1 MKYIEHLVIY
11 SIKYPFAKDNM
22 DAVIIFLVNKYKY
35 LLKNMIN
42 SIPVSVD
49 KSTMNFKGKPYEH
62 IIDMID
68 NILYRILCPYE
79 INRSHFVER
88 IHDYIHDYIYEL
100 YIDLFNDNK
109 NISKKNINFLEYGS
123 IVKFKSIFLMNESY
137 WDNII
142 KSFVKKN
149 KKKLVKLSSLVYDY
163 NFNLNPNV
171 QSLEEKR
178 EKREIFD
185 KSSELSKLSENFFS
199 FFGGDNFD
207 ECYDVNTFISNYSK
221 LYILYSELSKY
232 IETDD
237 IIMIV
242 ISKIDI
248 LDEENDDKS
257 DLIPNTKEEIQYCTK
272 EDIQYIKEDI
282 QYIKEDIQYFKEI
295 QYCNKEEK
303 KYCMSEDIKSFFY
316 NLFFSKILY

>member
-1 MKYIEHLVIY
+1 MKYIEDLVIY
-11 SIKYPFAKDNM
+11 SIKWIFTDDNM

-49 KSTMNFKGKPYEH
+49 KSTMNFKGKPYEP

-68 NILYRILCPYE
+68 NILYRILCPYG
-79 INRSHFVER
+79 NMDGLHGMDCMSKK
-88 IHDYIHDYIYEL
+88 IHDYIYEL

-142 KSFVKKN
+142 KSFIEKSEKI
-149 KKKLVKLSSLVYDY
+149 LVKLSSLVYDY

-178 EKREIFD
+178 EIFDQLSEIYELYEIF
-185 KSSELSKLSENFFS
+185 SSFFS
-199 FFGGDNFD
+199 DGYNDD
-207 ECYDVNTFISNYSK
+207 LESECHVNTFISNYSK

-242 ISKIDI
+242 ISKTDI
-248 LDEENDDKS
+248 LNEENDDKS

-272 EDIQYIKEDI
+272 EDIQYI
-282 QYIKEDIQYFKEI
+282 IKEEMETKLKDTQSFIEI
-295 QYCNKEEK
+295 LQ
-303 KYCMSEDIKSFFY
+303 MQ
-316 NLFFSKILY
+316 